1 MARPSEVPSEAQ
13 TALTVN
19 CSRGQQSCPLSVSIE
34 SSQCTYGRLEGICN
48 ELEELIS
55 ARGSAD
61 LHTQSPIHS
70 GELIDDQ

>member
-1 MARPSEVPSEAQ
+1 MARPREVPSEAQ

-19 CSRGQQSCPLSVSIE
+19 CSESQQSYSLSVPIE
-34 SSQCTYGRLEGICN
+34 CSQCTYGRLEGIRN

-61 LHTQSPIHS
+61 LHARSSIHS
-70 GELIDDQ
+70 GGLINDQ